1 MNRIT
6 NSCMCISYIYMY
18 LYGHLY
24 IYSLDSSLYVGL
36 ISVFNF
42 LLFCVYVFAGHN
54 VGDGDSIKKI
64 KK

>member
-1 MNRIT
+1 
-6 NSCMCISYIYMY
+6 MCISYIYMY

-42 LLFCVYVFAGHN
+42 LLFCVYVFAGQN